1 MEESVAVLIEIKVI
15 DYPAAATVS
24 GVVSRYSLPRIYTFK
39 FHRLQF
45 QGICK
50 DFGYHNSACSKP
62 VHHEV
67 GALSICSSW
76 S

>member
-1 MEESVAVLIEIKVI
+1 MSESVAVPIEIKAI
-15 DYPAAATVS
+15 RNLAAATVS

-39 FHRLQF
+39 LHRLQF

-67 GALSICSSW
+67 GARCTCSSW

>member
-1 MEESVAVLIEIKVI
+1 MSESVAVPIEIKAI
-15 DYPAAATVS
+15 GYLAAVTS
-24 GVVSRYSLPRIYTFK
+24 SRVVSRYSLPRIYAFK
-39 FHRLQF
+39 LHRLQF

-67 GALSICSSW
+67 GARCTLASW
-76 S
+76 P